1 MTTEELIQRVKRLHA
16 EGKVPSRLTDE
27 ERKGWAYGNTRI
39 ENKEITRA
47 IVDSAFDCLQKAE

>member
-16 EGKVPSRLTDE
+16 EDKVPSRLTDE

-39 ENKEITRA
+39 ENRDITRD
-47 IVDSAFDCLQKAE
+47 IIDSAFACLQKSR